1 MKKINLIE
9 WLSRNSHEK
18 QKPQRFGRYAA
29 MLIMLL
35 TLGVGQAWADA
46 FIEAF
51 GLQFY
56 ESSTNRYFKTG
67 TDIKNSLAFG
77 NKTSDFK
84 IVYIYA
90 NGKKNGGNLCGDV
103 YFKWWLEGTDG
114 ASNSGG
120 VGYTSNKWEGDYCY
134 WKFGTENGSTALNGI
149 DLVQNRRPGDYTF
162 KFYYSFKKGDCSQN
176 QWDDCKYSGGDFKFT
191 YTIPDPT
198 ITITG
203 ASSLVAGTS
212 TNIQASISNYPVG
225 SQITKVRVTGNLASA
240 KETTG
245 SATSLTVSSVTPNA
259 SGSNGITVTVT
270 VKFGTGGTKDY
281 VYNYNVLP
289 PAVSDFTITPAGSL
303 AGSGTEGNPYLVTY
317 NGSITFS
324 LSGADDSKAYADAN
338 STAQYSTDGSS
349 YGTASSNTS
358 KTHSSVTQT
367 TNQNW
372 VYRAKLKNK
381 SAALYGAIKEKT
393 VYWKVPTYTVT
404 LDKNSGSAGGSAT
417 ATHGTTTL
425 TSISAPTKTGYH
437 VEGYYT
443 NDATPV
449 KIATDAGA
457 LQGSTAYTDASNKWN
472 SLSNQTLYAHWTA
485 NQYIITLNGN
495 GGTGH
500 TSSVKATY
508 NSSTLSASI
517 TNPTKTGYTF
527 GGWYSGSG
535 GTGTLVID
543 ASGNLQS
550 GVTISSVAWTNGS
563 SQWVK
568 DGGVTLYAKWTA
580 KKYTITLDN
589 QCAYS
594 DGTHTGGSDTEFEA
608 TYDANYFTYYMNT
621 APSAYLYTFGGWYS
635 EIGGGGDQI
644 ITDLGS
650 LVTGTTVYTTSG
662 NWTYDG
668 NPTVYAKWSVGL
680 TTGLSDG
687 IVANG
692 GSGGAITLTYNS
704 SATSGFTPSTRTGY
718 ILDGYYTAATDGD
731 KVINAN
737 GTIVAG
743 TVSGYVSSGKWVYN
757 SSATLKIYAQ
767 WTPITYTIAFAKNTD
782 ASYEGSDVGTDPDN
796 IAATYDV
803 NATMPAN
810 PYTRTGYHFIGW
822 ATAAHK
828 AKGSTPAYDYAAGS
842 TQRNLTTTNGA
853 TVTLYPKWEGDSKT
867 VTFNPRGGD
876 TPYPSSTSVRYG
888 ETYGT
893 GTGLI
898 SSDLPTPTRSGGYE
912 FAGWYTAAAGGTLVT
927 KDTKMLSTA
936 DHTLYAH
943 WTKVNRVYFKD
954 NLGWNDVYVTYDAY
968 WKDKSEGSG
977 EGAGNNGKIYHHMT
991 HIAGTDIWYDDIPAA
1006 CISSWKY
1013 NIAFNSQQLGTV
1025 GESSNYNH
1033 FDKGEA
1039 IFRVDFDSIAPLF
1052 VPTNNKNNNVEG
1064 NYTKNSTQYR
1074 STGYTGDS
1082 GDPVYTSGYWR
1093 TYDDVF
1099 SGYTIT
1105 WDNGGWI
1112 PAKKFNGPTSKDSI
1126 FAYTMSL
1133 AANTTYNYNIIKK
1146 YGSNGKSDEWKYGS
1160 TITSADCTEKKL
1172 ICQNGNGS
1180 MQTTV
1185 AGDYTFILALKA
1197 DGHIYLTIEYPFAV
1211 GDYKVVSGWTDG
1223 SAKTFDSEYI
1233 HAKASTKDTISV
1245 FVHYGKS
1252 PSLTIQKCTAI
1263 NGSGVATWEDLESGA
1278 SIDLSAIEE
1287 SGVYNFEIAQ
1297 PASGDPTGSFV
1308 EKYEGDY
1315 YIRTECAD
1323 GGWDMYKY
1331 RAGNIMTLS
1340 EYSLTQ
1346 TLSAPYSH
1354 YFCKYIGGTAVPIS
1368 TDITFTV
1375 ATKYS
1380 PAICE
1385 TMIGDATIGGVANKT
1400 LPAGNP
1406 ASVRFFWNEETNAT
1420 GRSYLKAAQYDEGD
1434 PTKNQRYLVLHG
1446 KSDDMIYDENGDEIA
1461 ANASIDLAKNE
1472 LLFVDQENWIYSLK
1486 LQAKPGAQIS
1496 LIANYNGSDRYLI
1509 GAVDAWET
1517 IIGGTSDTQYEISA
1531 VYDFKTN
1538 RLMTAWKP
1546 TGAIADQINDVDV
1559 LIERKYQGGGTTITF
1574 NKKGDNDPGS
1584 IDAQRV
1590 IGALKFDYN
1599 DLVGHVAS
1607 WTPASRAMLMYFISF
1622 PFDVNVSDIFG
1633 LNTNYG
1639 EAFVV
1644 RKYNGALRAEKGF
1657 FGGDGTETFWEDLP
1671 IDSVMHAY
1679 EGYCVIMDNEYMNGD
1694 VGNVWDYKVAGS
1706 SVYLY
1711 FPSATKDFGVINSDA
1726 KSFTIP
1732 AHECKIDRT
1741 FSAGKLNHKYTDS
1754 NWNVMGVPIFQNHT
1768 GTSTAGTPGAIF
1780 TPTSIPTDT
1789 TDYIDNPDLGY
1800 FYKWDTDK
1808 SYTVTS
1814 AVGFTFKPMHSY
1826 LVQYAGTVKFTC
1838 AAPTPVE
1845 VAARR
1850 APMAENYKMEL
1861 QVLNSNDEMLNRTY
1875 VELREFGIDSF
1886 ALNEDLFMVT
1896 NKHAVNVYTYAGTHD
1911 VSANVLS
1918 IGNHVVPM
1926 GVIVK
1931 QAGTYTFTMPS
1942 NFSGTVTLI
1951 DTQEGTRTNLAL
1963 SDYIVTLQKG
1973 TFNERFFLEIDL
1985 NQAPTAIDGVG
1996 DGTLKDG
2003 NAHKFIMNG
2012 MMYILKDGVIYDARG
2027 NRVQ

>member
-18 QKPQRFGRYAA
+18 QRVHGMRRYAA
-29 MLIMLL
+29 MLLL
-35 TLGVGQAWADA
+35 LVMCVTHAWADGTGHTLNYPYFYFYNDNSWSDVQA
-46 FIEAF
+46 IVGRKWSNWNYSKVYPMGKSDNVQNLYFAELGDNWPNEYNEIAVLSGASTWPGESNDIESRWGSVTHSDNIIWNHDMSYHNTYYWGGKGATSIASSVPTYTTTLNIKVKENGSATYSNASTDNAPAS
-51 GLQFY
+51 GLKITGTYADGGGTWGTSRSAAGWSDGYSCSYATVISGKVTVSYTSLNSGWQFDGWY
-56 ESSTNRYFKTG
+56 INNSRQSTNTSYDFYQTSATTVEARFTRKYTVSY
-67 TDIKNSLAFG
+67 NG
-77 NKTSDFK
+77 NGSTS
-84 IVYIYA
+84 
-90 NGKKNGGNLCGDV
+90 GDV
-103 YFKWWLEGTDG
+103 PASSQHASGSTVTV
-114 ASNSGG
+114 ASNSGSLAK
-120 VGYTSNKWEGDYCY
+120 SNYS
-134 WKFGTENGSTALNGI
+134 FGGWNTANNGS
-149 DLVQNRRPGDYTF
+149 
-162 KFYYSFKKGDCSQN
+162 
-176 QWDDCKYSGGDFKFT
+176 
-191 YTIPDPT
+191 
-198 ITITG
+198 
-203 ASSLVAGTS
+203 GT
-212 TNIQASISNYPVG
+212 NY
-225 SQITKVRVTGNLASA
+225 A
-240 KETTG
+240 
-245 SATSLTVSSVTPNA
+245 
-259 SGSNGITVTVT
+259 
-270 VKFGTGGTKDY
+270 
-281 VYNYNVLP
+281 
-289 PAVSDFTITPAGSL
+289 
-303 AGSGTEGNPYLVTY
+303 AGSGQFSISGDKTLYAKWTQGTTVYANGGSSNTTYTATWNNTSISIASTPTRTGYTLAGYYNDENKTTKIAAANGALQSGVSISAVTW
-317 NGSITFS
+317 
-324 LSGADDSKAYADAN
+324 
-338 STAQYSTDGSS
+338 TDGSS
-349 YGTASSNTS
+349 KWAHTA
-358 KTHSSVTQT
+358 
-367 TNQNW
+367 
-372 VYRAKLKNK
+372 
-381 SAALYGAIKEKT
+381 AAAAI
-393 VYWKVPTYTVT
+393 Y
-404 LDKNSGSAGGSAT
+404 AG
-417 ATHGTTTL
+417 
-425 TSISAPTKTGYH
+425 
-437 VEGYYT
+437 
-443 NDATPV
+443 
-449 KIATDAGA
+449 
-457 LQGSTAYTDASNKWN
+457 
-472 SLSNQTLYAHWTA
+472 WTA
-485 NQYIITLNGN
+485 NPYTITLKKHNGESD
-495 GGTGH
+495 GSKSVTFDASV
-500 TSSVKATY
+500 SSLTP
-508 NSSTLSASI
+508 
-517 TNPTKTGYTF
+517 PTRTGYTF
-527 GGWYSGSG
+527 GGYWTGDS
-535 GTGTLVID
+535 GTGTKIFNADGSIVASASD
-543 ASGNLQS
+543 ASY
-550 GVTISSVAWTNGS
+550 TYTSSSKWKYPNNI
-563 SQWVK
+563 
-568 DGGVTLYAKWTA
+568 TLHAQWTA
-580 KKYTITLDN
+580 NKYTITLDN

-594 DGTHTGGSDTEFEA
+594 DGTHTGGSATEFEA

-621 APSAYLYTFGGWYS
+621 EPSAYLYTFGGWYS

-644 ITDLGS
+644 INDEGA
-650 LVTGTTVYTTSG
+650 LVTGTTVYTTSE

-782 ASYEGSDVGTDPDN
+782 ESYEGEEVGTDPDN

-810 PYTRTGYHFIGW
+810 PYTRTGYHFVGW

-828 AKGSTPAYDYAAGS
+828 EKGSISSTLSLDYDYAAGS
-842 TQRNLTTTNGA
+842 TPRNLTTTNGA

-893 GTGLI
+893 GTSLI

-927 KDTKMLSTA
+927 KGTKMLSTA

-1496 LIANYNGSDRYLI
+1496 LIAKYNGSDRYLI
-1509 GAVDAWET
+1509 GAADAWET
-1517 IIGGTSDTQYEISA
+1517 IIGGTGDTQYEIDA

-1546 TGAIADQINDVDV
+1546 TGAIADQIKDVDV

-1607 WTPASRAMLMYFISF
+1607 WTPTSRAMLMYFISF

-1633 LNTNYG
+1633 LNTSYG

-1694 VGNVWDYKVAGS
+1694 VGNLWDYKVAGS

-1711 FPSATKDFGVINSDA
+1711 FPSATDDFGTINSDD
-1726 KSFTIP
+1726 KSYTIP

-1768 GTSTAGTPGAIF
+1768 GSATAGTPGAIF

-1911 VSANVLS
+1911 VSANVMS
-1918 IGNHVVPM
+1918 IDNHIIPM
-1926 GVIVK
+1926 GVIVN

-1942 NFSGTVTLI
+1942 NFSGIVTLI
-1951 DTQEGTRTNLAL
+1951 DTQADTRTNLAL
-1963 SDYIVTLQKG
+1963 SDYTVTLQKG

-1996 DGTLKDG
+1996 DGKLKDG

-2012 MMYILKDGVIYDARG
+2012 MMYILKDGVIFDARG
-2027 NRVQ
+2027 NRVK

>member
-1 MKKINLIE
+1 MKKHLFLKSLLIAIGLLVTSLSTHVWADTYISGGQAKIYDGSDHWPNFGSTLNLGNISTLYVDAF
-9 WLSRNSHEK
+9 WLELTGGNVCSDTYLYYWLNSASANNYYVKDPTNWSADPKHFEASGLSKNIFSEFTVLPGANTLYVKAAGHGKSKCDEIGSGTTNVNFNYYPDLWVPGDSWGTGGSWDNTTAGYKMSCNTTTGVYTKSVDNVTQADHEFKVSTYNGALWLDHGYFDASSSRNL
-18 QKPQRFGRYAA
+18 Y
-29 MLIMLL
+29 
-35 TLGVGQAWADA
+35 
-46 FIEAF
+46 
-51 GLQFY
+51 
-56 ESSTNRYFKTG
+56 SS
-67 TDIKNSLAFG
+67 S
-77 NKTSDFK
+77 
-84 IVYIYA
+84 
-90 NGKKNGGNLCGDV
+90 
-103 YFKWWLEGTDG
+103 
-114 ASNSGG
+114 SNSGNIRFQPAMDNG
-120 VGYTSNKWEGDYCY
+120 TVTITYT
-134 WKFGTENGSTALNGI
+134 GSTHKISITCQAPVI
-149 DLVQNRRPGDYTF
+149 TF
-162 KFYYSFKKGDCSQN
+162 DKEGG
-176 QWDDCKYSGGDFKFT
+176 SGGDNSQNT
-191 YTIPDPT
+191 YYDETPT
-198 ITITG
+198 SVSVPSKNGYTFAGYWTG
-203 ASSLVAGTS
+203 DDGTG
-212 TNIQASISNYPVG
+212 T
-225 SQITKVRVTGNLASA
+225 QII
-240 KETTG
+240 
-245 SATSLTVSSVTPNA
+245 
-259 SGSNGITVTVT
+259 GSNGAWLSSKT
-270 VKFGTGGTKDY
+270 
-281 VYNYNVLP
+281 NY
-289 PAVSDFTITPAGSL
+289 TH
-303 AGSGTEGNPYLVTY
+303 
-317 NGSITFS
+317 
-324 LSGADDSKAYADAN
+324 
-338 STAQYSTDGSS
+338 TDG
-349 YGTASSNTS
+349 
-358 KTHSSVTQT
+358 KWRV
-367 TNQNW
+367 
-372 VYRAKLKNK
+372 RAN
-381 SAALYGAIKEKT
+381 
-393 VYWKVPTYTVT
+393 
-404 LDKNSGSAGGSAT
+404 
-417 ATHGTTTL
+417 H
-425 TSISAPTKTGYH
+425 
-437 VEGYYT
+437 
-443 NDATPV
+443 
-449 KIATDAGA
+449 
-457 LQGSTAYTDASNKWN
+457 
-472 SLSNQTLYAHWTA
+472 
-485 NQYIITLNGN
+485 
-495 GGTGH
+495 
-500 TSSVKATY
+500 
-508 NSSTLSASI
+508 
-517 TNPTKTGYTF
+517 
-527 GGWYSGSG
+527 
-535 GTGTLVID
+535 
-543 ASGNLQS
+543 
-550 GVTISSVAWTNGS
+550 
-563 SQWVK
+563 
-568 DGGVTLYAKWTA
+568 TLYAKWTP
-580 KKYTITLDN
+580 KQYTVSMNNHGADIRTGTSSVTATFGTNTNISSNITTPQKTGYKFDGYYTGENGVGTKLINASGAWQTNNSYINASGNWCYYTTNSVTLHANWTPITYDITLND
-589 QCAYS
+589 QDATSTLHVKALTIDYYS
-594 DGTHTGGSDTEFEA
+594 TYFNEVYPTPEAPDLPTKSYYEFKGWYTGVGGTGYQIMDENGAIQSGVTGYTDADGRWIHTTNVELYAKWEQTISLHLNDGSAFGSVTLVYNRNSSTAF
-608 TYDANYFTYYMNT
+608 TPVTKTGYTCTGYFTAADGDTQVLT
-621 APSAYLYTFGGWYS
+621 AAGVPVGDVDGYT
-635 EIGGGGDQI
+635 DA
-644 ITDLGS
+644 
-650 LVTGTTVYTTSG
+650 SG
-662 NWTYDG
+662 NWTR
-668 NPTVYAKWSVGL
+668 S
-680 TTGLSDG
+680 
-687 IVANG
+687 
-692 GSGGAITLTYNS
+692 
-704 SATSGFTPSTRTGY
+704 TSTSYLYPH
-718 ILDGYYTAATDGD
+718 
-731 KVINAN
+731 
-737 GTIVAG
+737 
-743 TVSGYVSSGKWVYN
+743 
-757 SSATLKIYAQ
+757 

-803 NATMPAN
+803 NVTMPAN

-842 TQRNLTTTNGA
+842 TQRNLTTTSGA

-888 ETYGT
+888 EKYGT
-893 GTGLI
+893 GTSLI

-1496 LIANYNGSDRYLI
+1496 LIAKYNGSDRYLI

-1517 IIGGTSDTQYEISA
+1517 IIGGTGDTQYEISA

-1546 TGAIADQINDVDV
+1546 TGAIADQIKDVDV

-1741 FSAGKLNHKYTDS
+1741 FSAGRLNHKYTDS

-2027 NRVQ
+2027 NCVQ